1 MVRPPRAHGPVLA
14 LVVTLALAA
23 LALPACGD
31 DGGDDAGDTGDDAA
45 DDGGLAPL
53 DLPDGCQPLLGGH
66 HCTAPYPSDYFLVD
80 DPSTPTGK
88 RVQPSGAASMLTVT
102 GLAADVETAE
112 VHDGASAIPT
122 IVAALPDE
130 VADTGLAH
138 IAGPAEDSLADDAR
152 TILLA
157 PDGTRVPHYVDVD
170 PRAEDPGRR
179 AIVIHPLVAL
189 EHRTRYVVALRRVER
204 PDGAPAAPAE
214 GFRRLRD
221 GEAAGEPALAPLID
235 RFETDIFA
243 PLAAAGWERA
253 DLQLAWDFTVG
264 SREEDTT
271 DMLRVRELTLAW
283 LEKNQP
289 TIAVTEVID
298 DPPDQDNVARVVHG
312 TVTGPLFLAE
322 DAPGA
327 ALARD
332 ADGNVMENGT
342 TTFDFVAVVP
352 ASVAAA
358 AGPGLALA
366 YGHGFFG
373 GLAEV
378 EGGSARTIAD
388 SVGAVLFGIVWVGM
402 STGDIGVLLNN
413 LAGEPSRTVSFADRV
428 HQAMANWIVMG
439 AAIEG
444 PLLAEEALQR
454 TPGGEPFYAPDPLGF
469 IGISQGAILG
479 GVMTGLNPS
488 LDRIC
493 LQVGGAGFTHMMF
506 RARPFD
512 DFLLLISAIL
522 PDAMDQ
528 QIFAASLQRSFD
540 RFDPGNYAGYL
551 LAEPLGEARPLLL
564 QVGLGDVSVP
574 NLGSFLLARLIG
586 VPLVEPSPAEVYGLD
601 TTPGPAPA
609 GLTLFDFGIDLSVY
623 DQAQPALE
631 DNEVHEGVRL
641 EPAALDELGGFLR
654 DGTVVHPCDG
664 PCDPG

>member
-1 MVRPPRAHGPVLA
+1 MIRPPRARRLA
-14 LVVTLALAA
+14 LALALAA

-31 DGGDDAGDTGDDAA
+31 DDDGAPGDDAGA
-45 DDGGLAPL
+45 DDSGGMQPL

-88 RVQPSGAASMLTVT
+88 RVQPWGAASLQTDT
-102 GLAADVETAE
+102 GLVADVETAE

-130 VADTGLAH
+130 LADTGLAH
-138 IAGPAEDSLADDAR
+138 LAGPAEASLADDAR

-157 PDGTRVPHYVDVD
+157 PDGTHVPHYVDVD
-170 PRAEDPGRR
+170 PRAEDPRRR

-189 EHRTRYVVALRRVER
+189 EHRARYVVALRGVER
-204 PDGAPAAPAE
+204 PDGELAAPGE

-221 GEAAGEPALAPLID
+221 EQAAGDPALEPLID
-235 RFETDIFA
+235 RFESDVFA
-243 PLAAAGWERA
+243 PLAAAGWERG
-253 DLQLAWDFTVG
+253 DVQLAWDFTVG
-264 SREEDTT
+264 SREADTT

-289 TIAVTEVID
+289 TIEVTEVVD
-298 DPPDQDNVARVVHG
+298 NPEGQDNVARVVHG
-312 TVTGPLFLAE
+312 KITGPLFLGE
-322 DAPGA
+322 DEPGA
-327 ALARD
+327 SLVRD
-332 ADGNVMENGT
+332 ADGNVIENGT

-352 ASVAAA
+352 ASVAAQV
-358 AGPGLALA
+358 GPGLALA

-388 SVGAVLFGIVWVGM
+388 SVGAVMFGIVWVGM
-402 STGDIGVLLNN
+402 STQDIGVLLNS
-413 LAGEPSRTVSFADRV
+413 LTGEPARTVSFADRV
-428 HQAMANWIVMG
+428 HQAIANWIVMG
-439 AAIEG
+439 AAIQG
-444 PLLAEEALQR
+444 PLLDEEALQR

-479 GVMTGLNPS
+479 GVMTGLNPF

-512 DFLLLISAIL
+512 NFLMLIEAIL
-522 PDAMDQ
+522 PDALDQ
-528 QIFAASLQRSFD
+528 QVFAASLQRSFD
-540 RFDPGNYAGYL
+540 RFDPGSYADYL
-551 LAEPLGEARPLLL
+551 LAEPIDEARPLLL

-574 NLGSFLLARLIG
+574 NLGSFLLARLLGI
-586 VPLVEPSPAEVYGLD
+586 PLLEPSPADVYGLD

-623 DQAQPALE
+623 DVAEPAPE

-641 EPAALDELGGFLR
+641 EPTALDQLGGFLR
-654 DGTVVHPCDG
+654 DGMVVQPCDG